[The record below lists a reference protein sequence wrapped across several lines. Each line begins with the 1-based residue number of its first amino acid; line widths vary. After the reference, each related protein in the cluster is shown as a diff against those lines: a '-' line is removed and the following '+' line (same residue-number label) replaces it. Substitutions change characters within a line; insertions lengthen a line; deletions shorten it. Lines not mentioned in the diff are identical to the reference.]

1 MTASAVLPRL
11 LAAALLAG
19 AAAVGGGARAQT
31 AEPFG
36 DPDRGEALW
45 AFCSRCHQI
54 GPDAANAI
62 GPHLNDIFGRR
73 AASVEGYGYSP
84 AMERAGDDGLTWSR
98 ETLDLYIETP
108 KRLVTG
114 TRMAFAG
121 LKHAGDRADLIA
133 WLRAWSANPR
143 DIPEAAPT
151 ARGTDHD
158 IDPEILAIQGD
169 PAYGEYL
176 SGECVSCHKVDGADE
191 GIPSVT
197 GWPERDFVI
206 AMQAYKREQRPHPVM
221 RMIAGR
227 LSDEEIASL
236 AAYFASLE

>member
-1 MTASAVLPRL
+1 MTLRAAPLRL
-11 LAAALLAG
+11 LSAALLAG
-19 AAAVGGGARAQT
+19 AALGGGARAQS
-31 AEPFG
+31 AEPIG
-36 DPDRGEALW
+36 DPGRGEAYW
-45 AFCSRCHQI
+45 AYCSRCHQI
-54 GPDAANAI
+54 GEGAENGI
-62 GPHLNDIFGRR
+62 GPHLNGIFDRR
-73 AASVEGYGYSP
+73 AASVEGYRYSP
-84 AMERAGDDGLTWSR
+84 AMERAGDDGLTWTR
-98 ETLDLYIETP
+98 ETLDLYIDNP

-114 TRMAFAG
+114 TKMAFAG
-121 LKHAGDRADLIA
+121 LKDAEDRADLIA
-133 WLRAWSANPR
+133 WLREWSANPR

-158 IDPEILAIQGD
+158 IDPEILAIEGD
-169 PAYGEYL
+169 PDYGEYL
-176 SGECVSCHKVDGADE
+176 SGECVSCHKADGADE

-236 AAYFASLE
+236 AAYFASLD